1 VLLRGVKVV
10 EFASYIAAPAAAC
23 MLGDWGADVI
33 KVERPGGDAMR
44 HAFADLKTEL
54 KGNPTFDLDNRGK
67 RAIVLDIGKP
77 EGREALARLAA
88 DADVFITNVR
98 PAALRR
104 AGLDEASLRRT
115 NPRLVYAIVTGYGL
129 EGPEAHRPGFDVT
142 AFWARAGV
150 AHMTAPKGADP
161 FMLRSGFGDHITAL
175 ATVSAIL
182 AALFERE
189 RTGHGRL
196 VQTSLLAT
204 GVYTVGSDLAVQLK
218 FGRLASNRPR
228 SQPLNPIATFFKSAD
243 GRWFVHN
250 PRRGDGDWIK
260 FCEIAGRPELAHD
273 ERFATGKARRA
284 NSLELVPILDA
295 AFAELAFDEIAQ
307 RMDAADMVWAPV
319 QSPAEVAADPQVRAS
334 GALIEVEDGE
344 GGTFPSPAAPMRFP
358 GADVAVRPPSPTLG
372 EHTRQVLAE
381 LGYAADEIEA
391 MYDAGAAA

>member
-1 VLLRGVKVV
+1 MLLRGVKVV

-295 AFAELAFDEIAQ
+295 AFAELAFDDIAQ

-319 QSPAEVAADPQVRAS
+319 QSPAEVAADPQVKAS

-391 MYDAGAAA
+391 MYEAGAAA

>member
-1 VLLRGVKVV
+1 
-10 EFASYIAAPAAAC
+10 
-23 MLGDWGADVI
+23 M
-33 KVERPGGDAMR
+33 
-44 HAFADLKTEL
+44 
-54 KGNPTFDLDNRGK
+54 
-67 RAIVLDIGKP
+67 
-77 EGREALARLAA
+77 
-88 DADVFITNVR
+88 
-98 PAALRR
+98 
-104 AGLDEASLRRT
+104 
-115 NPRLVYAIVTGYGL
+115 
-129 EGPEAHRPGFDVT
+129 
-142 AFWARAGV
+142 
-150 AHMTAPKGADP
+150 
-161 FMLRSGFGDHITAL
+161 
-175 ATVSAIL
+175 
-182 AALFERE
+182 
-189 RTGHGRL
+189 
-196 VQTSLLAT
+196 QTSLLAT

-319 QSPAEVAADPQVRAS
+319 QSPAEVAADPQVKAS

-391 MYDAGAAA
+391 MYEAGAAA

>member
-33 KVERPGGDAMR
+33 KVERPVGDAMR

-104 AGLDEASLRRT
+104 AGLDEASLRKT

-319 QSPAEVAADPQVRAS
+319 QSPAEVAADPQVKAS

-391 MYDAGAAA
+391 MYEAGAAA

>member
-1 VLLRGVKVV
+1 MLLRGVKVV

-23 MLGDWGADVI
+23 MLGDWGADVV

-44 HAFADLKTEL
+44 HAFSDLKNEL
-54 KGNPTFDLDNRGK
+54 QGNPTFDLDNRGK
-67 RAIVLDIGKP
+67 RGIVLDTSKP

-104 AGLDEASLRRT
+104 AGLDEATLRAA
-115 NPRLVYAIVTGYGL
+115 NPRLVYAVVTGYGL

-161 FMLRSGFGDHITAL
+161 FMLRSGFGDHITSL
-175 ATVSAIL
+175 ATVSAIM

-189 RTGHGRL
+189 RTGKGRL
-196 VQTSLLAT
+196 VATSLLAT

-228 SQPLNPIATFFKSAD
+228 SQPLNPIATFFKSSD

-250 PRRGDGDWIK
+250 PRRGEGDWIK
-260 FCEIAGRPELAHD
+260 FCEIAGRPDLIHD

-284 NSLELVPILDA
+284 NSLELVPILDE
-295 AFAELAFDEIAQ
+295 AFGALAFDEIAR
-307 RMDAADMVWAPV
+307 RMDEADLVWAPV
-319 QSPAEVAADPQVRAS
+319 QSPAEVAADPQVAAS
-334 GALIEVEDGE
+334 GALIQVEDGE

-358 GADVAVRPPSPTLG
+358 GADVAVRPPSPKLG

-381 LGYAADEIEA
+381 LGYAADAIEA
-391 MYDAGAAA
+391 MYEAGAAA

>member
-1 VLLRGVKVV
+1 MLLRGVKVV

-104 AGLDEASLRRT
+104 AGLDEASLRKT

-319 QSPAEVAADPQVRAS
+319 QSPAEVAADPQVKAS

-391 MYDAGAAA
+391 MYEAGAAA